1 MDLPIEL
8 DALNDPASIDHPPQ
22 EGHTHEV
29 KSFVA
34 TPRDLGVIGKIRTWL
49 KSELK
54 PGIHVVHKDNDPL
67 RYMILI
73 TSNSYEDRE
82 KETITTKA
90 LEEYEASCYPGEG
103 LYHNDNRLV
112 YWHDDD
118 APIGE
123 IIAVNVSGPFLVEVA
138 KELPTAFAKV
148 IWDVAEATDHAG
160 VSHRFGYLEKD
171 RDPDGTFHRIYKDET
186 TWLPDLGLAANGL
199 TYAGVV
205 GMASPASDKWLDD
218 TFERIAGI
226 KGASSK
232 LHAKTGELEKELEAA
247 GINHK
252 ALPPKVVDAA
262 TAVVE
267 GDEIIEEDSEEDVKD
282 TAPLSIEG
290 ISNAFNQFM
299 AIVMDLVEAQGGIVD
314 NQMGMAKELT
324 EIKEMR
330 VSEKAQDST
339 TITDMQ
345 EKLKA
350 LSEQVAELSRR
361 ASLAPRSASRELAP
375 SDPEF
380 AKKQISEAIDNA
392 QDAREKQST
401 VSDSFW
407 GDLKPLPK

>member
-1 MDLPIEL
+1 M
-8 DALNDPASIDHPPQ
+8 
-22 EGHTHEV
+22 
-29 KSFVA
+29 
-34 TPRDLGVIGKIRTWL
+34 
-49 KSELK
+49 
-54 PGIHVVHKDNDPL
+54 
-67 RYMILI
+67 
-73 TSNSYEDRE
+73 
-82 KETITTKA
+82 
-90 LEEYEASCYPGEG
+90 
-103 LYHNDNRLV
+103 
-112 YWHDDD
+112 
-118 APIGE
+118 
-123 IIAVNVSGPFLVEVA
+123 
-138 KELPTAFAKV
+138 
-148 IWDVAEATDHAG
+148 
-160 VSHRFGYLEKD
+160 
-171 RDPDGTFHRIYKDET
+171 
-186 TWLPDLGLAANGL
+186 
-199 TYAGVV
+199 
-205 GMASPASDKWLDD
+205 
-218 TFERIAGI
+218 
-226 KGASSK
+226 
-232 LHAKTGELEKELEAA
+232 
-247 GINHK
+247 
-252 ALPPKVVDAA
+252 
-262 TAVVE
+262 
-267 GDEIIEEDSEEDVKD
+267 EEDSEEDVKD
-282 TAPLSIEG
+282 AAPLSIEG

>member
-1 MDLPIEL
+1 MDLPIEQ
-8 DALNDPASIDHPPQ
+8 DALNDTASIDHPPQ
-22 EGHTHEV
+22 DDHTHEV

-148 IWDVAEATDHAG
+148 MWDVAETTDHAG

-171 RDPDGTFHRIYKDET
+171 RDPDGTFHRIFKDET

-262 TAVVE
+262 PAVVE
-267 GDEIIEEDSEEDVKD
+267 GDEIMEEDSEEDVKD
-282 TAPLSIEG
+282 AAPLSIEG

>member
-186 TWLPDLGLAANGL
+186 TWA
-199 TYAGVV
+199 
-205 GMASPASDKWLDD
+205 
-218 TFERIAGI
+218 
-226 KGASSK
+226 
-232 LHAKTGELEKELEAA
+232 
-247 GINHK
+247 
-252 ALPPKVVDAA
+252 
-262 TAVVE
+262 
-267 GDEIIEEDSEEDVKD
+267 
-282 TAPLSIEG
+282 
-290 ISNAFNQFM
+290 
-299 AIVMDLVEAQGGIVD
+299 
-314 NQMGMAKELT
+314 
-324 EIKEMR
+324 
-330 VSEKAQDST
+330 
-339 TITDMQ
+339 
-345 EKLKA
+345 LKA
-350 LSEQVAELSRR
+350 RPPNYTPKR
-361 ASLAPRSASRELAP
+361 ANSKRNLKRLVSITKPCLRKLLTRPPLLLKGTKLLKKT
-375 SDPEF
+375 
-380 AKKQISEAIDNA
+380 AKKM
-392 QDAREKQST
+392 
-401 VSDSFW
+401 
-407 GDLKPLPK
+407 